1 MHLYSPYNSSKQ
13 VTSAFTSHDIRLS
26 WNFSTKVHAL
36 QPLPSAD
43 PNPRDATNLWTWS
56 RSRFLSLSNSYQG
69 RYFIINGSAWM
80 YVQEAR
86 SVLCTSISRVGS
98 SSFTCGK
105 VGSFLAHVPP
115 LLHTRDLVRHRP
127 HTWIRHA
134 YAGHACFINNGG
146 RWREPYS
153 WKVASKATYKFRT
166 MWRYYSLS
174 PFFLVYPLLSYFE
187 SGNISDSRRSIRLE
201 WRSGIRLRVFASL
214 NSRLNLL

>member
-1 MHLYSPYNSSKQ
+1 MPNLYSAYNSGKQ
-13 VTSAFTSHDIRLS
+13 VTSAFTSPWHTFELKFFHKSARRATLTI
-26 WNFSTKVHAL
+26 AL
-36 QPLPSAD
+36 IQIHENGA
-43 PNPRDATNLWTWS
+43 NLWTWS

-80 YVQEAR
+80 YVQEAG

-115 LLHTRDLVRHRP
+115 LLHTRDPVRHRP

-146 RWREPYS
+146 RWRE
-153 WKVASKATYKFRT
+153 
-166 MWRYYSLS
+166 
-174 PFFLVYPLLSYFE
+174 
-187 SGNISDSRRSIRLE
+187 SRK
-201 WRSGIRLRVFASL
+201 
-214 NSRLNLL
+214 